1 MEKTLTK
8 EKFNPNETKASCESY
23 VKKKGALAFGIANLQ
38 NLEQIAPQG
47 ARPSD
52 MLPKVKSVISIGVG
66 GGTRGSWS
74 ADAKTLAYIGD
85 TETMA
90 YRIAYGL
97 AFYIEAK
104 FGYRSIFVPPDMN
117 PEKGAR
123 VPMQSLKLH
132 AELAGIGA
140 RSMAGDILLHP
151 EYGMMYYASVFTE
164 MELPP
169 DQPMETNP
177 CPHPSC
183 VQLYRKS
190 GQTPCMRFCPVECL
204 SGSIGADDQ
213 VEEMHYD
220 AHACAEMSQQ
230 YEAIPSVLLD
240 TLDAKDPIER
250 GMALHGPENQVIWYK
265 LSIGAGELL
274 SLCYECMRVCPIT
287 QTAPMANPVA
297 RGAGMRQKVVEAEAA
312 ARTEHALELD
322 KKKENK

>member
-1 MEKTLTK
+1 MVAK
-8 EKFNPNETKASCESY
+8 EEFNAEEVKIACKSY
-23 VKKKGALAFGIANLQ
+23 AKKKGALAFGLANVET
-38 NLEQIAPQG
+38 LERVAPQG

-104 FGYRSIFVPPDMN
+104 FGYRAIFVPPDMD

-132 AELAGIGA
+132 AEVAGIGA

-164 MELPP
+164 MEMPP
-169 DQPMETNP
+169 DQPMADNP

-204 SGSIGADDQ
+204 SGSIGDDNQ
-213 VEEMHYD
+213 VEEMRYD

-230 YEAIPSVLLD
+230 YEAIPSVLMD
-240 TLDAKDPIER
+240 TLNAKDPIEQ
-250 GMALHGPENQVIWYK
+250 GMALYGPENQVIWYK

-297 RGAGMRQKVVEAEAA
+297 RGAGMRQKIIEAEVAA
-312 ARTEHALELD
+312 KMEHSIEQD
-322 KKKENK
+322 NKKEG

>member
-1 MEKTLTK
+1 MPIEEIKPLEMKEACKT
-8 EKFNPNETKASCESY
+8 Y
-23 VKKKGALAFGIANLQ
+23 VQKKGALAFGLANIDT
-38 NLEQIAPQG
+38 LERIAPEG
-47 ARPSD
+47 CRPSD
-52 MLPKVKSVISIGVG
+52 MLPRVKSVISIGVG

-97 AFYIEAK
+97 AFYIESK
-104 FGYRSIFVPPDMN
+104 FGHRSIFVPPDMN

-132 AELAGIGA
+132 AEVAGIGA

-151 EYGMMYYASVFTE
+151 EFGMMYYASVFTE
-164 MELPP
+164 LDMPP
-169 DQPMETNP
+169 DEPMPDNP
-177 CPHPSC
+177 CPHHSC
-183 VQLYRKS
+183 VKLYRQS
-190 GQTPCMRFCPVECL
+190 GQTPCMRFCPVDCL
-204 SGSIGADDQ
+204 DGSIGDDDK
-213 VEEMHYD
+213 VETMHYD

-297 RGAGMRQKVVEAEAA
+297 RGAGIRQKIIEAEAA
-312 ARTEHALELD
+312 ARTEHEIEKNAEED
-322 KKKENK
+322 N

>member
-1 MEKTLTK
+1 MAAEKIDVEEVK
-8 EKFNPNETKASCESY
+8 NACDAY
-23 VKKKGALAFGIANLQ
+23 VKKKGALAFGIANVKTLDR
-38 NLEQIAPQG
+38 IAPEG
-47 ARPSD
+47 CGPSS

-66 GGTRGSWS
+66 GGTKGSWA

-97 AFYIEAK
+97 AFFIESK
-104 FGYRSIFVPPDMN
+104 YGYRSIFVPPDMN

-132 AELAGIGA
+132 AEVAGIGA

-164 MELPP
+164 MDLPA
-169 DQPMETNP
+169 DVPMAENP

-183 VQLYRKS
+183 VTLYRQS

-204 SGSIGADDQ
+204 SGSIGDDGQ

-297 RGAGMRQKVVEAEAA
+297 RGAGMRQKIVEAEAA
-312 ARTEHALELD
+312 ARTEHAIEQEAQ
-322 KKKENK
+322 KVN

>member
-1 MEKTLTK
+1 MAKKDFDPK
-8 EKFNPNETKASCESY
+8 EVKNACEAY
-23 VKKKGALAFGIANLQ
+23 VKKKGALAFGLADIETLNRT
-38 NLEQIAPQG
+38 APKG

-52 MLPKVKSVISIGVG
+52 MLPRVKSVISIGVG

-97 AFYIEAK
+97 AFYIESK
-104 FGYRSIFVPPDMN
+104 FSSRAIFVPPDMD

-132 AELAGIGA
+132 AEVAGIGA

-164 MELPP
+164 MEMPP
-169 DQPMETNP
+169 DRPMENNP
-177 CPHPSC
+177 CPHHSC
-183 VQLYRKS
+183 VELYRKS

-204 SGSIGADDQ
+204 SGTIGDDNQ

-297 RGAGMRQKVVEAEAA
+297 RGAGMRQKIVEAEAA
-312 ARTEHALELD
+312 ARTEHAIEQD
-322 KKKENK
+322 NQKEN

>member
-1 MEKTLTK
+1 MVEDKITPEEIK
-8 EKFNPNETKASCESY
+8 SSCEAY
-23 VKKKGALAFGIANLQ
+23 VKKKGALAFGLANIETL
-38 NLEQIAPQG
+38 NRTAPKG

-52 MLPKVKSVISIGVG
+52 MLPRVKSVISIGVG
-66 GGTRGSWS
+66 GGTRGSWA

-104 FGYRSIFVPPDMN
+104 FGYRAIFVPPDMD

-132 AELAGIGA
+132 AEVAGIGA

-164 MELPP
+164 MEMPP

-177 CPHPSC
+177 CPHHSC
-183 VQLYRKS
+183 VELYRKS
-190 GQTPCMRFCPVECL
+190 GQTPCMRFCPVDCL
-204 SGSIGADDQ
+204 SGSIDDQ
-213 VEEMHYD
+213 GQVSEMRYD

-287 QTAPMANPVA
+287 QTAPLANPVA
-297 RGAGMRQKVVEAEAA
+297 RGSGMRQKIVEAEAA
-312 ARTEHALELD
+312 ARTEHSIEYD
-322 KKKENK
+322 GREES

>member
-1 MEKTLTK
+1 
-8 EKFNPNETKASCESY
+8 
-23 VKKKGALAFGIANLQ
+23 
-38 NLEQIAPQG
+38 
-47 ARPSD
+47 
-52 MLPKVKSVISIGVG
+52 
-66 GGTRGSWS
+66 
-74 ADAKTLAYIGD
+74 
-85 TETMA
+85 
-90 YRIAYGL
+90 
-97 AFYIEAK
+97 
-104 FGYRSIFVPPDMN
+104 
-117 PEKGAR
+117 
-123 VPMQSLKLH
+123 
-132 AELAGIGA
+132 
-140 RSMAGDILLHP
+140 MAGDILLHP

-164 MELPP
+164 MKMPP
-169 DQPMETNP
+169 DQPMADNP

-204 SGSIGADDQ
+204 SGSIGDDDQ

-230 YEAIPSVLLD
+230 YEAIPSILLD

-297 RGAGMRQKVVEAEAA
+297 RGAGMRQKIVEAEAA
-312 ARTEHALELD
+312 ARTEHAIEQD
-322 KKKENK
+322 SHKEN